1 MKKKVIIVLV
11 LFGLSLLVFVVR
23 NYFYSLQSGDVVTL
37 LPDDSATKKK
47 PKDPGGLVLPNSD
60 SLVYERL
67 KGGKR
72 REKRVNLLPDP
83 EKPIEIIR
91 KQEVKTKLLDSID
104 EILDNIEYYENEY
117 IASEKSDKESF
128 GYVVPNILLA
138 KDDSK
143 LDKNSIYVPGTSL
156 NVIKALEG
164 EHKIANYNVV
174 DKEEG
179 GYKIQLAS
187 AYSQSDAM
195 KKWQTI
201 SQKHRKILN
210 DANLIIKKIEGKN
223 ERIFFLVMAGSYP
236 SLSHAK
242 LLCKKLSKRKQN
254 CIVTK

>member
-1 MKKKVIIVLV
+1 MKQKVIIIL
-11 LFGLSLLVFVVR
+11 LLIGLSLVAFAIR
-23 NYFYSLQSGDVVTL
+23 SYFYSSHSDDVVTL
-37 LPDDSATKKK
+37 LPDDSETKKK

-67 KGGKR
+67 KGGSH
-72 REKRVNLLPDP
+72 RERKINLLPEP
-83 EKPIEIIR
+83 EEPIEIAK

-117 IASEKSDKESF
+117 ITSEDNDTENTD
-128 GYVVPNILLA
+128 YVVPNVLLA
-138 KDDSK
+138 KDDDK
-143 LDKNSIYVPGTSL
+143 LDENSIYVPGTSL
-156 NVIKALEG
+156 NIIKALEG
-164 EHKIANYNVV
+164 GHKIANYNVV
-174 DKEEG
+174 DEEEG

-187 AYSQSDAM
+187 AYSQNDAM
-195 KKWQTI
+195 KKWQYI